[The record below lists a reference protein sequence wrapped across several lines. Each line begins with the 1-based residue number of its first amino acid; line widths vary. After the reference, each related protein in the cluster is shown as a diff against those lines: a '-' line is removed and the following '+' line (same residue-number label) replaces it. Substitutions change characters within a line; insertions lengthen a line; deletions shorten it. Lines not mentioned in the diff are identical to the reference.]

1 MKSRKVGAKQ
11 KHKRNATK
19 RKQASKIK
27 KKKTRRLKKNR
38 KHSRHSRS
46 KKGGGQDSIYY
57 LFISTHGGYE
67 CDMHDSTKVWE
78 DTLEGNNENMNIRK
92 INATKFGIE
101 NIFDEEKAEELVRV
115 VQNKASE
122 SYDTNTS
129 NIDTVAGELSV
140 LLYNTE
146 FNKDKGT
153 DWKNKYSDV
162 LVNKKKELKDY
173 KKSVLSMSNIFDESE
188 KLDAQHNEEEARD
201 SYDAFNNYVIASDRA
216 YEIETIN
223 RENPQYIEK
232 AFTLKDS
239 DVENNKYD
247 LSVYLIYNSS
257 RGRVISKNI
266 TNSIINTYG
275 YGKVGIKLIKLSQ
288 IIDYLSDNNMYDVI
302 IVDMSCSSITG
313 FSDRFKRTYDRSL
326 KRSRRKY

>member
-1 MKSRKVGAKQ
+1 MKSRKIGVNK
-11 KHKRNATK
+11 KRYATK
-19 RKQASKIK
+19 RKRASKI
-27 KKKTRRLKKNR
+27 KKTRRLKKNH

-67 CDMHDSTKVWE
+67 CDMHDESKVWE

-101 NIFDEEKAEELVRV
+101 NIFGEKEAEELVSV
-115 VQNKASE
+115 VQNMARETK
-122 SYDTNTS
+122 DTNTS
-129 NIDTVAGELSV
+129 NIDTVAGDLSV
-140 LLYNTE
+140 LLYNTD

-153 DWKNKYSDV
+153 DWKNKHSET
-162 LVNKKKELKDY
+162 LENKKKALKDY

-188 KLDAQHNEEEARD
+188 KLDAQHNEEEALD

-232 AFTLKDS
+232 GFTLKDS
-239 DVENNKYD
+239 DKGIFD
-247 LSVYLIYNSS
+247 HSVYLINTSS

-266 TNSIINTYG
+266 TNAIIKTHGNANIGINSIF
-275 YGKVGIKLIKLSQ
+275 LSQ
-288 IIDYLSDNNMYDVI
+288 IIDYLSDNNIYDVI
-302 IVDMSCSSITG
+302 IVDISCSSISG
-313 FSDRFKRTYDRSL
+313 MNPRKIRTIERSL

>member
-19 RKQASKIK
+19 RKRASKIK
-27 KKKTRRLKKNR
+27 KSRRSQKKH
-38 KHSRHSRS
+38 KHSRYSRS
-46 KKGGGQDSIYY
+46 KKGGGQDNIYY

-67 CDMHDSTKVWE
+67 CDMHDESKVWE

-101 NIFDEEKAEELVRV
+101 NIFDEEKAEELVSV
-115 VQNKASE
+115 VQNMASE
-122 SYDTNTS
+122 TKDTNTS
-129 NIDTVAGELSV
+129 NIDTVAGELSG

-153 DWKNKYSDV
+153 DWKNKYSKT
-162 LVNKKKELKDY
+162 LEERKKDLRDY
-173 KKSVLSMSNIFDESE
+173 QKRVLSMSNIFDESE
-188 KLDAQHNEEEARD
+188 KLDAQHNEEEIQD
-201 SYDAFNNYVIASDRA
+201 QYDAYNNYVIASDRA

-232 AFTLKDS
+232 GFQLKDS
-239 DVENNKYD
+239 DVKNVKYD
-247 LSVYLIYNSS
+247 LSLYLIYNSS

-266 TNSIINTYG
+266 TNTIIDTYG
-275 YGKVGIKLIKLSQ
+275 YGKVGTKLIKLSQ
-288 IIDYLSDNNMYDVI
+288 IIDYLSDNNIYDVI
-302 IVDMSCSSITG
+302 IVDLSCSSISG
-313 FSDRFKRTYDRSL
+313 LSDRYKRTYDRSL